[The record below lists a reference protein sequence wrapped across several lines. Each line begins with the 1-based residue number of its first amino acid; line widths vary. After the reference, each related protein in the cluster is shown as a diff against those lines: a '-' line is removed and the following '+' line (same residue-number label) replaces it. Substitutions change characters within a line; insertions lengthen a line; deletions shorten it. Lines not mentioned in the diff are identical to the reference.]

1 MQEDLNFNGVLFDL
15 DGTLLD
21 TLQDL
26 ADSMNTALERLG
38 EPSHPVESYRY
49 FVGDGVRREAE
60 RALPEGHRG
69 EELIEKCVEIAMAE
83 YEKCWSENTRP
94 YAGVPELLGGIEE
107 LGLGMSVL
115 SNKPDEFVQVMV
127 EKLLGE
133 WKFEVVLGLK
143 EGSVRKPDPGSAIA
157 IAEKMGVSAGKM
169 PYVGDTGTDMQ
180 TAVSAGMYGVGA
192 LWGFRDAEELSANG
206 AKVLVDKPAKV
217 LGLLS
222 GKC

>member
-1 MQEDLNFNGVLFDL
+1 MQKKLNFDGVLFDL

-26 ADSMNTALERLG
+26 ADSMNTALERLC

-49 FVGDGVRREAE
+49 FVGDGVRCEAE
-60 RALPEGHRG
+60 RALPEGHRD
-69 EELIEKCVEIAMAE
+69 EELIEKCVEIAMAK
-83 YEKCWSENTRP
+83 YQNCWSENTRP

-133 WKFEVVLGLK
+133 WKFEVVAGLK
-143 EGSVRKPDPGSAIA
+143 EGSARKPDPGSAIA

-169 PYVGDTGTDMQ
+169 LYVGDTGTDME

-206 AKVLVDKPAKV
+206 AKVLVDKPAGV

-222 GKC
+222 GKS